1 MESAIKRNRRK
12 AALFKALSG
21 WAAGIGVL
29 AVTAEM
35 VLGQAGSTQ
44 LDEWHVNRHDARG
57 AVFYLTDLQE
67 RIDLIA
73 ICVLIAAFAIGLALA
88 LASLWFRRREDQ
100 ETQKQLLSD
109 EFGPKN
115 SN

>member
-1 MESAIKRNRRK
+1 MVSAINRNRRK
-12 AALFKALSG
+12 AASFKSPSG

-29 AVTAEM
+29 AITAEM
-35 VLGQAGSTQ
+35 VLGQAGSAQ
-44 LDEWHVNRHDARG
+44 PDEWHVNRHDARG
-57 AVFYLTDLQE
+57 AIFYLTDVQE

-88 LASLWFRRREDQ
+88 RASQWFKRREDQ
-100 ETQKQLLSD
+100 ETQKQLLID
-109 EFGPKN
+109 EFGPRN